1 MNKNT
6 VGVIVGRF
14 QVPEL
19 TNGHKE
25 IFDYVLSKGYDEN
38 IVILGIAPI
47 KATKTNPLDFDSR
60 KKMIIE
66 AYPNTFTIMYL
77 KDEPSDEEWSKKLD
91 KMILENMTRGKDV
104 IIYGNKESFIDH
116 YVGTLKT
123 EEYIQKII
131 CSEAEE
137 RFYTG
142 KKVQNNAEWRA
153 GVMWATQNRYD
164 TVYPTVDCAIFDDDK
179 FKYMYMA
186 KKENESLLRFVGGFA
201 DLHLDNSYEDSAIRE
216 AKEETGLNCE
226 IVSWIGSSKI
236 DDPRY
241 RFESDKIITNLFAL
255 KKTSGI
261 AKANDDIKEVH
272 RVEVKSLTEDQIIKE
287 HRVLFNKVKDWIE
300 KENSTLKICNKSID
314 TDEFYK
320 ETSDN
325 FTTEDITDI
334 SKNLVGEIN
343 EKSKN
348 D

>member
-25 IFDYVLSKGYDEN
+25 IFDYVLNKGYEQN
-38 IVILGIAPI
+38 IVVLGVAPT
-47 KATKTNPLDFDSR
+47 KATKMNPLDFDSR
-60 KKMIIE
+60 RKMINE
-66 AYPNTFTIMYL
+66 TYPNMFTIMYL

-91 KMILENMTRGKDV
+91 KMILDIANDKNV
-104 IIYGNKESFIDH
+104 ILYGNKESFINR
-116 YVGTLKT
+116 YIGSLKT

-164 TVYPTVDCAIFDDDK
+164 TVYPTVDCAIFDDDQ

-201 DLHLDNSYEDSAIRE
+201 DPHLDNSYEDSAIRE

-226 IVSWIGSSKI
+226 IISWIGSSKI

-255 KKTSGI
+255 KKLSGI
-261 AKANDDIKEVH
+261 AKADDDIKELH
-272 RVEVKSLTEDQIIKE
+272 RVEVNSLTEDQIIKE
-287 HRVLFNKVKDWIE
+287 HRVLFKKVKKWVE
-300 KENSTLKICNKSID
+300 KENSNLKNCNMMD
-314 TDEFYK
+314 
-320 ETSDN
+320 
-325 FTTEDITDI
+325 
-334 SKNLVGEIN
+334 
-343 EKSKN
+343 
-348 D
+348 